1 MKICF
6 ALQYGN
12 TQTNIVIVQLSSLV
26 QTRAD
31 FIYNLTCTILPPD
44 DATVKS
50 GYIGANHIQHPVPI
64 EYLPAQHKLKAQV
77 RLIIEHRGWL
87 IVLKVSLSAI
97 HGWSEFQG
105 RPTTTIVVGDQLK
118 FKLKPLVTTTSQES
132 EHESFVADIFATNV
146 RAKDPYTGR
155 AVELIDSRG

>member
-1 MKICF
+1 MYPKEVTNLYAKLASKFSKIEVVLKFCY

-77 RLIIEHRGWL
+77 RLIIEH
-87 IVLKVSLSAI
+87 KV
-97 HGWSEFQG
+97 
-105 RPTTTIVVGDQLK
+105 
-118 FKLKPLVTTTSQES
+118 
-132 EHESFVADIFATNV
+132 
-146 RAKDPYTGR
+146 
-155 AVELIDSRG
+155 

>member
-77 RLIIEHRGWL
+77 RLIIEH
-87 IVLKVSLSAI
+87 KV
-97 HGWSEFQG
+97 
-105 RPTTTIVVGDQLK
+105 
-118 FKLKPLVTTTSQES
+118 
-132 EHESFVADIFATNV
+132 
-146 RAKDPYTGR
+146 
-155 AVELIDSRG
+155 

>member
-1 MKICF
+1 M
-6 ALQYGN
+6 QYGN

-77 RLIIEHRGWL
+77 RLIIEHKVWL
-87 IVLKVSLSAI
+87 IELKVSLSTK

-132 EHESFVADIFATNV
+132 GEIGPEHESFVADIFATNV